1 MEIIYMEGRFQ
12 FAEKLRIF
20 IMAASLL
27 ASLAACSK
35 SGTQVDGSY
44 SPSKSCDGEKM
55 EVLVAISKNSEIA
68 AYDSGY
74 FTGSELVFLWDAGP
88 RSVDKCKRTQG
99 NVRIIRSI
107 EPNYVRPRE
116 FILVE
121 KIYSDSDAAFVQ
133 FHLVPTGKNGDV
145 FLRKQEGHWR
155 VTQKKLWEN

>member
-1 MEIIYMEGRFQ
+1 MKILYTEGRCQ
-12 FAEKLRIF
+12 FTERLKIF
-20 IMAASLL
+20 IMSASLL

-44 SPSKSCDGEKM
+44 SSSKSCDGEKM
-55 EVLVAISKNSEIA
+55 DILVAMSKNSEIA
-68 AYDSGY
+68 AYGSGY

-88 RSVDKCKRTQG
+88 RSVGKCKRTQG

-107 EPNYVRPRE
+107 EPNYVRPRD
-116 FILVE
+116 FVLVE

-133 FHLVPTGKNGDV
+133 FHLVPTGKSGDV

-155 VTQKKLWEN
+155 VTQKRLWEN